1 MAFRRRS
8 SRIIAE
14 ALERLA
20 NLKAIDP
27 DLDLGNGLTVAAYEA
42 RINKTQT
49 SEDTYNGILARAD
62 AAGNNFDTDEKGLRD
77 MSSQMLSGV
86 KVKFGRDSNE
96 YEMVGGKRL
105 SEINRHPRKS
115 KGNSKE
121 SNDGGAQ

>member
-1 MAFRRRS
+1 MAYQRKS
-8 SRIIAE
+8 SKVITE

-42 RINKTQT
+42 RINTTQT

-62 AAGNNFDTDEKGLRD
+62 AAGNNFRADEKDLRD

-96 YEMVGGKRL
+96 YEMAGGTRL
-105 SEINRHPRKS
+105 SERKKPKK
-115 KGNSKE
+115 KGGE
-121 SNDGGAQ
+121 EPGDGGEGESQ